1 MCGRLLAVSPWQ
13 PWQLLMNSYAW
24 YSGLFLLVAS
34 SGHQQANCQEVI
46 QKRKEW
52 FWFGNRQLIFKLN
65 NVLTFAVGAQ
75 VEKLARQF
83 GVAED
88 VAYTCETAAHF
99 WLLHVLSRWEKFLAQ
114 AQKKKNAE
122 CIQVLP

>member
-1 MCGRLLAVSPWQ
+1 MMSRQHGSQ
-13 PWQLLMNSYAW
+13 PCLSL
-24 YSGLFLLVAS
+24 
-34 SGHQQANCQEVI
+34 
-46 QKRKEW
+46 
-52 FWFGNRQLIFKLN
+52 
-65 NVLTFAVGAQ
+65 Q

-114 AQKKKNAE
+114 AQQKKTPE
-122 CIQVLP
+122 CVKVMTAS

>member
-1 MCGRLLAVSPWQ
+1 MHYMKHMSCGDDAELCKA
-13 PWQLLMNSYAW
+13 
-24 YSGLFLLVAS
+24 
-34 SGHQQANCQEVI
+34 
-46 QKRKEW
+46 
-52 FWFGNRQLIFKLN
+52 
-65 NVLTFAVGAQ
+65 LTLCLPLQ

-114 AQKKKNAE
+114 AQQKKTPE
-122 CIQVLP
+122 CVKVWPPAKLSHTLCL

>member
-1 MCGRLLAVSPWQ
+1 MHYMKHMSCGDDG
-13 PWQLLMNSYAW
+13 QLCNA
-24 YSGLFLLVAS
+24 
-34 SGHQQANCQEVI
+34 Q
-46 QKRKEW
+46 
-52 FWFGNRQLIFKLN
+52 
-65 NVLTFAVGAQ
+65 GALCLPLQ

-114 AQKKKNAE
+114 AQQKKTPE
-122 CIQVLP
+122 CVKVWPPAKLSHTLCL

>member
-1 MCGRLLAVSPWQ
+1 MWSTC
-13 PWQLLMNSYAW
+13 
-24 YSGLFLLVAS
+24 SG
-34 SGHQQANCQEVI
+34 I
-46 QKRKEW
+46 
-52 FWFGNRQLIFKLN
+52 IKL
-65 NVLTFAVGAQ
+65 Q

-114 AQKKKNAE
+114 AKQKKTAQCVKDLFPFKAYFAGE
-122 CIQVLP
+122 LCAPGQIRSPPQITGFQLGALLCHSHCS

>member
-1 MCGRLLAVSPWQ
+1 
-13 PWQLLMNSYAW
+13 MNFVTIIAEPCIS
-24 YSGLFLLVAS
+24 
-34 SGHQQANCQEVI
+34 
-46 QKRKEW
+46 
-52 FWFGNRQLIFKLN
+52 
-65 NVLTFAVGAQ
+65 AQ

-114 AQKKKNAE
+114 AQQKKTPA
-122 CIQVLP
+122 CIKVCLPTGFCCFLTLHAFVLSPVIFSADANILEAANIM

>member
-1 MCGRLLAVSPWQ
+1 MTPSTFHVS
-13 PWQLLMNSYAW
+13 
-24 YSGLFLLVAS
+24 
-34 SGHQQANCQEVI
+34 VI
-46 QKRKEW
+46 Y
-52 FWFGNRQLIFKLN
+52 F
-65 NVLTFAVGAQ
+65 Q

-114 AQKKKNAE
+114 AQQKKTSE
-122 CIQVLP
+122 CIKVGAAALSANLQYSPFM